1 MMQIREFHWS
11 DTPRI
16 IEMIDHVWH
25 LDQMFGNKTNGM
37 IFSQEYFY
45 DVLNHSTQVF
55 VSFHEQELTGFIALN
70 IQGHD
75 YLTIPQQ
82 YQDMLDHQH
91 SDFHKI
97 NSYRQKIKEYHQD
110 CSSLLQQVHQK
121 YDAEIVLFIVDE
133 KYQHQGIGTRMYT
146 FSEDILKE
154 QGCQNYMLY
163 TDSMCSFSFYDHHQM
178 KLLAS
183 YQKEKDFIMY
193 LYEKEL

>member
-1 MMQIREFHWS
+1 MQIREFHWS

-16 IEMIDHVWH
+16 VEMIDHVWH
-25 LDQMFGNKTNGM
+25 LDRMFGNKTNGM

-45 DVLNHSTQVF
+45 DVLNHSTHVF
-55 VSFHEQELTGFIALN
+55 VSFHEQELIGFIALN

-82 YQDMLDHQH
+82 YQDILYHQH
-91 SDFHKI
+91 SHFHKI

-110 CSSLLQQVHQK
+110 CFSLLQQIHQK

-154 QGCQNYMLY
+154 QGRQNYMLY
-163 TDSMCSFSFYDHHQM
+163 TDSMCLFSFYDAHQM

-193 LYEKEL
+193 LYKKEL

>member
-97 NSYRQKIKEYHQD
+97 NSYRQKIKTKNMMRRLS
-110 CSSLLQQVHQK
+110 CLLLMK
-121 YDAEIVLFIVDE
+121 NINIKEL
-133 KYQHQGIGTRMYT
+133 
-146 FSEDILKE
+146 E
-154 QGCQNYMLY
+154 QGCIHFLKTY
-163 TDSMCSFSFYDHHQM
+163 
-178 KLLAS
+178 
-183 YQKEKDFIMY
+183 
-193 LYEKEL
+193 